1 MMTSNFARCGS
12 NPKAVAV
19 SIGVPPWYYGK
30 RFLDVAPRHDM
41 LKMSKDDYDREYQKI
56 LDALDPVQT
65 YRKICDMYGRDAI
78 LLCWESP
85 NVRCHRRWVA
95 EWLEAANG
103 VIIPEYGFKRED
115 ILPYNKMPMKGEA
128 AKKPENNQLELL

>member
-12 NPKAVAV
+12 NPKAVSI
-19 SIGVPPWYYGK
+19 SIGVPPWYPGK
-30 RFLDVAPRHDM
+30 RFLDVAPRRDM
-41 LKMSKDDYDREYQKI
+41 LKLPKDDYDREYQKI
-56 LDALDPVQT
+56 LDSLDPVQV
-65 YRKICDMYGRDAI
+65 YKKICDMYGEDSI

-103 VIIPEYGFKRED
+103 IIVPEYGFKRED
-115 ILPYNKMPMKGEA
+115 ILPYKEMPMKGEA
-128 AKKPENNQLELL
+128 VKKPVRIA